1 MKMILPN
8 FSSFWR
14 ELEVILT
21 GFSSTSTVFNQYRDC
36 NHEID
41 LPAAASIRIN
51 NLRGYMEKA
60 MGTASVLVVGEAA
73 GPWGCRFSGIPFTGE
88 KQLLDKSFPY
98 CGEQSSKAP
107 PGRTTKVKP
116 PYISKSAEMFWEIMH
131 PHQTEVLVWD
141 AFPLHSHKADDVLTV
156 RNPTTSEV
164 AHFRKA
170 LLLIKTYMKPREVI
184 AVGRKADKELAAMG
198 EPRSYVRHPSRGGKG
213 EFCSGMEEIFARLT
227 GKR

>member
-60 MGTASVLVVGEAA
+60 MGIREPCYTFAKFNSAGGYRVYHLDRRRSV
-73 GPWGCRFSGIPFTGE
+73 
-88 KQLLDKSFPY
+88 
-98 CGEQSSKAP
+98 
-107 PGRTTKVKP
+107 
-116 PYISKSAEMFWEIMH
+116 
-131 PHQTEVLVWD
+131 
-141 AFPLHSHKADDVLTV
+141 TV
-156 RNPTTSEV
+156 
-164 AHFRKA
+164 
-170 LLLIKTYMKPREVI
+170 
-184 AVGRKADKELAAMG
+184 
-198 EPRSYVRHPSRGGKG
+198 
-213 EFCSGMEEIFARLT
+213 
-227 GKR
+227 